1 MGSPK
6 PHRQHRPRER
16 EIIVMKRPSLL
27 LPIAAFE
34 WRLQLRSPVLWVGF
48 ALFFLLAF
56 GATTVDQIQ
65 IGARGNVHI
74 NAPYAILQTTAIMT
88 VFALFVVVALVAGT
102 VVRDEETGFAP
113 ILRSTR
119 LTKWPYLGGRF
130 GGSVAASLLVLAA
143 VPLAIA
149 VGSFMPWLDPERL
162 GPFHLSHYLWA
173 LFVMGLPTLLILG
186 AVFFA
191 LASVTRSMMWSYVGA
206 VLLLVLFFVT
216 RGLLRDPQFDEI
228 AALTDPFGI
237 SALNIATKYWT
248 AAERNTMLPELS
260 GVLLANRVL
269 WLAVGLA
276 VFTAA
281 AAMFRFEQTSGSALR
296 FRRSKS
302 ESEKD
307 SGSAGRQGNSS
318 HAANARA
325 AASALP
331 SPRSDST
338 TRWAQFTALARFDM
352 AFVMRSPAFFVLL
365 LIGVF
370 NAGPSTWYIN
380 EWYGSPS
387 LPATRL
393 MVQAL
398 QGAFSLMPII
408 IAIYYGGELVWR
420 DRERRMHEIV
430 DATAAPGWAH
440 LVPKIGAIA
449 LVLIATSLVAV
460 FTGMAVQLAKGYTQL
475 EPLSYLAWYI
485 WPMVVT
491 ALQLAV
497 LSVLVQVLVPQ
508 KFIGWGVMLVYI
520 VASIALGTAG
530 FEHNLYNYAGGP
542 SVPLSDMAGMSRF
555 WVGQAWFQLYW
566 TAFAV
571 LLALGAHAFWRRGNG
586 GTLRQRWPQARARMR
601 GGVAALAIGS
611 GVVFVG
617 SGAYIFW
624 NTNVLNRYS
633 TQPEEEALTA
643 EAEKALLPFENL
655 PQPRIVGV
663 TLDVELFP
671 REAKAITSGTYELEN
686 RSGQAISALHLVSM
700 PKLRIEQ
707 VDLPGATLKTDN
719 AQWGHRIYTLSRPL
733 EPGQRLQMGFK
744 TVLHEPGFVNGRPL
758 TRIVDNGTFID
769 NSEITP
775 GIGIS
780 RGMFLQD
787 RNKRRKH
794 GLPPE
799 LRPPTL
805 EDEAGRAGH
814 DLRHDSDWVVAD
826 ITVTTDA
833 DQTPVAPG
841 YMVSDVTRDGR
852 RTVRFKPDAPMMHFF
867 SIQSARY
874 EIARDKLGD
883 IELAVYHHPGHGQN
897 VARMLEAMKLSLQMF
912 SEAFSPYQF
921 RQARILEFPSYADF
935 AQSFA
940 NTIPYS
946 ENLGFLSQLAD
957 PDKIDV
963 VTYIT
968 AHEIAHQWWGHQV
981 VSSRQQGGTFIIESL
996 SQYSALLVMEKL
1008 YGPEHMRRFLKYELD
1023 RYLRSRGSD
1032 VLGELPLAR
1041 VENQQ
1046 YIHYQKGALAL
1057 WWLKEVMGAPA
1068 LNRALSAFVREF
1080 AFKPAPYPNSLD
1092 LLRHIRREAGSAHQ
1106 ELITDLFEKIT
1117 LIDAKA
1123 LEPKA
1128 VQRPDGRW
1136 DVTFTVQARKLHA
1149 DSKGVE
1155 TEAPLEEP
1163 FDIGVFAAEPGK
1175 KGFSS
1180 ADVLLMERRTLR
1192 SGAQEV
1198 KATVDRKPSFVGV
1211 DPYNKRIDRNSD
1223 DNLVKVQE

>member
-1 MGSPK
+1 
-6 PHRQHRPRER
+6 
-16 EIIVMKRPSLL
+16 MKRTSLFW
-27 LPIAAFE
+27 PVATFE
-34 WRLQLRSPVLWVGF
+34 WRLQWRSPVLWVGF

-74 NAPYAILQTTAIMT
+74 NAPYAILQTTGIMSL
-88 VFALFVVVALVAGT
+88 FAVFVVVALVAGT

-113 ILRSTR
+113 ILRSSR

-130 GGSVAASLLVLAA
+130 AGSVAASLWVLAS

-186 AVFFA
+186 AAFFA
-191 LASVTRSMMWSYVGA
+191 LATMTRSMMWSYVGA
-206 VLLLVLFFVT
+206 VLLLVLFLVT
-216 RGLLRDPQFDEI
+216 RGFLRDPRFDEV
-228 AALTDPFGI
+228 AALTDPFGL

-248 AAERNTMLPELS
+248 AAERNTLLPELS
-260 GVLLANRVL
+260 GVLLANRLL
-269 WLAVGLA
+269 WLGLGLA
-276 VFTAA
+276 LFTATA
-281 AAMFRFEQTSGSALR
+281 VLFSFEHR
-296 FRRSKS
+296 
-302 ESEKD
+302 
-307 SGSAGRQGNSS
+307 AGRFKQRARSAPHGDSIP
-318 HAANARA
+318 AAPAGLRPLQASTPLAR
-325 AASALP
+325 
-331 SPRSDST
+331 PRSDWAA
-338 TRWAQFTALARFDM
+338 RWAQFSALARFDM
-352 AFVMRSPAFFVLL
+352 AFVLRSPAFFVLL
-365 LIGVF
+365 LIGVL
-370 NAGPSTWYIN
+370 NAGPTAWFVN

-393 MVQAL
+393 MVEAL

-449 LVLIATSLVAV
+449 MVLIASALVAV
-460 FTGMAVQLAKGYTQL
+460 LTGMAVQLIKGYTQL
-475 EPLSYLAWYI
+475 EPLAYLAWFV
-485 WPMVVT
+485 WPTVVSS
-491 ALQLAV
+491 LQLAV
-497 LSVLVQVLVPQ
+497 LSVLVQVLAPQ
-508 KFIGWGVMLVYI
+508 KFIGWGVMLVYT

-530 FEHNLYNYAGGP
+530 FEHNLYAYAATP
-542 SVPLSDMAGMSRF
+542 PVPLSDMAGMSRF

-566 TAFAV
+566 SAFAV
-571 LLALGAHAFWRRGNG
+571 LLALAAHAFWRRGNG

-601 GGVAALAIGS
+601 GGAAALALGS
-611 GVVFVG
+611 SLVFAG
-617 SGAYIFW
+617 SGAFIFW
-624 NTNVLNRYS
+624 NTNILNRYS
-633 TQPEEEALTA
+633 SQPDEEALTA
-643 EAEKALLPFENL
+643 EAEKALLPFEKL
-655 PQPRIVGV
+655 AQPRIIGV
-663 TLDVELFP
+663 TLNVELFP
-671 REAKAITSGTYELEN
+671 REARAVTTGAYELEN
-686 RSGQAISALHLVSM
+686 RSGQRITELHLVSA
-700 PKLRIEQ
+700 PRLKLEQ
-707 VDLPGATLKTDN
+707 LDLPGAALKTDN
-719 AQWGHRIYTLSRPL
+719 AQWGHRIYTLRQPL

-744 TVLHEPGFVNGRPL
+744 TVLHEPGFVNSRPL
-758 TRIVDNGTFID
+758 TAIVDNGSFLH
-769 NSEITP
+769 NGEITP

-780 RGMFLQD
+780 RALFLQD
-787 RNKRRKH
+787 RNKRRKF
-794 GLPPE
+794 GLPPD

-805 EDEAGRAGH
+805 EDDAGRAGH
-814 DLRHDSDWVVAD
+814 DLRHDSDWVAAD

-841 YMVSDVTRDGR
+841 YVVSDVTRDGR
-852 RTVRFKPDAPMMHFF
+852 RTVRFKPDAPLMHFF

-874 EIARDKLGD
+874 EIARDKLGE

-897 VARMLEAMKLSLQMF
+897 VARMLEAMKLALQMF

-921 RQARILEFPSYADF
+921 RQARILEFPSYANF

-957 PDKIDV
+957 PEKIDV

-981 VSSRQQGGTFIIESL
+981 VSSKQQGGTFIIESL
-996 SQYSALLVMEKL
+996 SQYSALLVMERL

-1023 RYLRSRGSD
+1023 RYLRSRGGD
-1032 VLGELPLAR
+1032 VRGELPLAR

-1057 WWLKEVMGAPA
+1057 WWLKEVVGAPA
-1068 LNRALSAFVREF
+1068 VNRALSSFVREF

-1092 LLRHIRREAGSAHQ
+1092 LLRHIRREAGPAHQ
-1106 ELITDLFEKIT
+1106 ALITDLFEKIT
-1117 LIDAKA
+1117 LVDAKA
-1123 LEPKA
+1123 TEPKA
-1128 VQRPDGRW
+1128 VKRADGRW
-1136 DVTFTVQARKLHA
+1136 DVSFTVQARKLYA

-1155 TEAPLEEP
+1155 TQAPLEEP

-1175 KGFSS
+1175 KSFSS

-1192 SGAQEV
+1192 SGSQEIKV
-1198 KATVDRKPSFVGV
+1198 TVDRKPAFVGV

-1223 DNLVKVQE
+1223 DNLVKIEE